1 MLEYAD
7 PLLKVSIIPRGSSA
21 LGYAQYVPGDQYLYS
36 TKQLMDRMCMTLGG
50 RVSEEIF
57 FNDITT
63 GAQNDLLKVT
73 KMAYAQ
79 VGTYGM
85 NSKVGPLSYVD
96 PNEQER
102 LQKPYSEATGE
113 IIDDQVRQLVSEAH
127 RRTTQLLK
135 ENKDSIVKVAEL
147 LLSKEVITR
156 DDMEK
161 LLGKRP
167 YPDRL
172 PVIPPQDVE
181 QASGLV
187 TCLMSYINL
196 TRDDDVLFRKRVM
209 N

>member
-36 TKQLMDRMCMTLGG
+36 TRQLMDRMCMTLGG

-85 NSKVGPLSYVD
+85 NSKVGPLSYLD
-96 PNEQER
+96 PNDQEQR

-113 IIDDQVRQLVSEAH
+113 IIDDQVRQLVNEAH
-127 RRTTQLLK
+127 ERTTRLLT

-172 PVIPPQDVE
+172 PVIPPEKAE
-181 QASGLV
+181 QASGL
-187 TCLMSYINL
+187 LRSLLSYNVL
-196 TRDDDVLFRKRVM
+196 TVM
-209 N
+209 M